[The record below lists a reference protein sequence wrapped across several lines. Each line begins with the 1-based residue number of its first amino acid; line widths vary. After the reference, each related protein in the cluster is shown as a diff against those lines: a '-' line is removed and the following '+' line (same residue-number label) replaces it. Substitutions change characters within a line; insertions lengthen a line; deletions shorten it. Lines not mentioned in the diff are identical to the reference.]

1 MRDVS
6 TTRILYVICAIAFVV
21 IIVRALLNV
30 KGPEDFEV
38 TVTPA
43 EVQAYARTQ
52 LSGLQERSFAGDV
65 ELCGIIFE
73 DSEGELGT
81 TGLLEGERA
90 SCDIAYFD
98 EPGMAPVA
106 SFHTHGAYG
115 DEYDSEVPSV
125 LDMES
130 DISSR
135 MDGYISTPG
144 GRFWRIDWQSRTA
157 EQICGEGCL
166 AQDPDYQACAAF
178 EPDAEYTISS
188 LRQRFMTSPSD
199 C

>member
-1 MRDVS
+1 MNPS
-6 TTRILYVICAIAFVV
+6 TTRTLYIICAIAFAV
-21 IIVRALLNV
+21 IVIRALLNV

-43 EVQAYARTQ
+43 DVQAYARTP
-52 LSGLQERSFAGDV
+52 LSELQQRPFAGAV
-65 ELCGIIFE
+65 EPCGIIFE

-130 DISSR
+130 DINSR

-144 GRFWRIDWQSRTA
+144 GRFWRIDWQARTA
-157 EQICGEGCL
+157 EQICGAGCL
-166 AQDPDYQACAAF
+166 AQDPDYQPCPALD
-178 EPDAEYTISS
+178 PKSEYTVSS
-188 LRQRFMTSPSD
+188 LRQRFMNSPSD